1 MTRERIRHHTAI
13 VLLGGAGN
21 HAGNFGE
28 LPTDARIIAAD
39 SGVELADVLGLHVD
53 TVIGDLD
60 SINPTSLAALS
71 ALDVEIVAH
80 SPDKD
85 ATDAELALLHAVRLG
100 AERLLVLGTGGG
112 RLDHQLSIFSLMFL
126 DALRQVRVELRVGG
140 SRAHPIRDG
149 GDLVVRCGVGSIVGL
164 IPFGGDVHGV
174 STQGL
179 RWSLDD
185 GSLAV
190 TASRGVSN
198 RAVADE
204 IRVSVRSGRLIVTID
219 QPDDRKETA

>member
-1 MTRERIRHHTAI
+1 MTTERTRHDTAI
-13 VLLGGAGN
+13 VLLGGTGS
-21 HAGNFGE
+21 HAGDFGE
-28 LPTDARIIAAD
+28 LPTDARVIAAD
-39 SGVELADVLGLHVD
+39 SGVELADMLGLRVD
-53 TVIGDLD
+53 TVIGDMD
-60 SINPTSLAALS
+60 SIHPTSLAALS
-71 ALDVEIVAH
+71 ALDVEIVPY
-80 SPDKD
+80 STDKD
-85 ATDAELALLHAVRLG
+85 ATDAELAIIHAARLG
-100 AERLLVLGTGGG
+100 AERLLVLGAGGG
-112 RLDHQLSIFSLMFL
+112 RLDHQLSIFSVMFH
-126 DALRQVRVELRVGG
+126 DELRSVRVELRVGG

-198 RAVADE
+198 RAVDDE

-219 QPDDRKETA
+219 QPDDRRESE